1 MNLENFGVNTTE
13 LKTQSSKRIFRAW
26 IEEWEEDLL
35 KKNDILAEVRL
46 LEKYKDLV
54 FYDPDNDCIYTVW
67 HKNLEWQ
74 RGRNGGWCLIG
85 CPMNDDLDDEPFTIG
100 PMVIDMIAD
109 TDQNENV
116 DIILNGKVASV

>member
-13 LKTQSSKRIFRAW
+13 LKNQSPKRHFRAW

-35 KKNDILAEVRL
+35 KKNDIIAEVRL

-67 HKNLEWQ
+67 DKNLEWQ

-85 CPMNDDLDDEPFTIG
+85 CPMNNKLEDEPFTIG

-116 DIILNGKVASV
+116 NIILNGKVASV

>member
-1 MNLENFGVNTTE
+1 MHTQRCYDAPLTNAALTFGTTYCCLFNQIYWEGVKSLEYRSIRR
-13 LKTQSSKRIFRAW
+13 KW
-26 IEEWEEDLL
+26 D
-35 KKNDILAEVRL
+35 
-46 LEKYKDLV
+46 
-54 FYDPDNDCIYTVW
+54 
-67 HKNLEWQ
+67 KNLEWQ

-85 CPMNDDLDDEPFTIG
+85 CPMNDDLEDEPFTIG

>member
-13 LKTQSSKRIFRAW
+13 LKTQSPRRIFRAW

-35 KKNDILAEVRL
+35 KKNDIIAEVRL

-67 HKNLEWQ
+67 DK
-74 RGRNGGWCLIG
+74 
-85 CPMNDDLDDEPFTIG
+85 
-100 PMVIDMIAD
+100 
-109 TDQNENV
+109 
-116 DIILNGKVASV
+116 KS